1 MSSSRDKLQHTT
13 GHPTW
18 LARLWDSQ
26 LFWKVSLVIAALLW
40 GASYVVTKEVAQAI
54 QPWWLVALR
63 FIPTTLVCAV
73 VLRRRLF
80 SATER
85 ARASRRFGV
94 VLGSTTVI
102 GYVLQT
108 YGILYTTPGRNA
120 FLSGVYCI
128 LVPFVTWTLGMGKP
142 ERKNLL
148 AAVLA
153 VVGLGFISLEG
164 LSLTFNLGDALSLA
178 TAVSWSV
185 GMGLTARDGAKLDM
199 WVVTVINFLVVSVAS
214 LAGALVFEPFPVA
227 ALTTPHIVAGLVFLA
242 LVCTLSNTFVFNF
255 AMTKLDP
262 AEGSLLSSLEA
273 PSGAAVSIAAGQESL
288 APRVLI
294 GFAFMSV
301 AVVISQATELVSRW
315 VAKCRQR

>member
-1 MSSSRDKLQHTT
+1 MSS
-13 GHPTW
+13 
-18 LARLWDSQ
+18 ARREELWSSQ
-26 LFWKVSLVIAALLW
+26 LFWKVALVIAALLW
-40 GASYVVTKEVAQAI
+40 GASYVVTKEVALAI

-73 VLRRRLF
+73 VLGRRLF
-80 SATER
+80 SKSEL

-94 VLGSTTVI
+94 VLGTTTVI

-108 YGILYTTPGRNA
+108 YGILFTTPGRNA

-128 LVPFVTWTLGMGKP
+128 LVPFVTWALGMGKP

-153 VVGLGFISLEG
+153 VFGLGFISLDG

-178 TAVSWSV
+178 TAFSWSV
-185 GMGLTARDGAKLDM
+185 GMGLTARDGAQLDM
-199 WVVTVINFLVVSVAS
+199 WVVTVINFLVVSLSS
-214 LAGALVFEPFPVA
+214 LVGALLFEPFPTV
-227 ALTTPHIVAGLVFLA
+227 ALTTPHIVVGLVFLA

-273 PSGAAVSIAAGQESL
+273 PSGAAVSILAGQESA
-288 APRVLI
+288 APRVLV
-294 GFAFMSV
+294 GFVLMSI
-301 AVVISQATELVSRW
+301 AVVISQAAELLLRW
-315 VAKCRQR
+315 ARRLHLR

>member
-1 MSSSRDKLQHTT
+1 MSS
-13 GHPTW
+13 
-18 LARLWDSQ
+18 ARREELWSSQ
-26 LFWKVSLVIAALLW
+26 LFWKVALVIAALLW
-40 GASYVVTKEVAQAI
+40 GASYVVTKEVALAI

-80 SATER
+80 SDSKL

-94 VLGSTTVI
+94 VLGTTTVI

-108 YGILYTTPGRNA
+108 YGILFTTPGRNA

-128 LVPFVTWTLGMGKP
+128 LVPFVTWALGMGKP

-153 VVGLGFISLEG
+153 VCGLGFISLDG

-178 TAVSWSV
+178 TAFSWSV
-185 GMGLTARDGAKLDM
+185 GMGLTARDGAQLDM
-199 WVVTVINFLVVSVAS
+199 WVVTVINFLVVSLSS
-214 LAGALVFEPFPVA
+214 LVGALLFEPFPAV

-273 PSGAAVSIAAGQESL
+273 PSGAAVSIIAGQESA
-288 APRVLI
+288 APRVLV
-294 GFAFMSV
+294 GFALMSI
-301 AVVISQATELVSRW
+301 AVVISQAAELLLRW
-315 VAKCRQR
+315 ARRLHLR

>member
-1 MSSSRDKLQHTT
+1 MSS
-13 GHPTW
+13 
-18 LARLWDSQ
+18 ARREELWSSQ
-26 LFWKVSLVIAALLW
+26 LFWKVALVIAALLW
-40 GASYVVTKEVAQAI
+40 GASYVVTKEVALAI

-73 VLRRRLF
+73 ALRRRLF
-80 SATER
+80 SDSKL
-85 ARASRRFGV
+85 ARASRRFGM
-94 VLGSTTVI
+94 VLGTTTVI

-108 YGILYTTPGRNA
+108 YGILFTTPGRNA

-128 LVPFVTWTLGMGKP
+128 LVPFVTWALGMGKP

-153 VVGLGFISLEG
+153 VCGLGFISLDG

-178 TAVSWSV
+178 TAFSWSV
-185 GMGLTARDGAKLDM
+185 GMGLTARDGAQLDM
-199 WVVTVINFLVVSVAS
+199 WVVTVINFLVVSAS
-214 LAGALVFEPFPVA
+214 SLVGALLFEPFPMV

-273 PSGAAVSIAAGQESL
+273 PSGAAVSILAGQESA
-288 APRVLI
+288 APRVLV
-294 GFAFMSV
+294 GFALMSI
-301 AVVISQATELVSRW
+301 AVVISQAAELLLRW
-315 VAKCRQR
+315 ARRLHLR